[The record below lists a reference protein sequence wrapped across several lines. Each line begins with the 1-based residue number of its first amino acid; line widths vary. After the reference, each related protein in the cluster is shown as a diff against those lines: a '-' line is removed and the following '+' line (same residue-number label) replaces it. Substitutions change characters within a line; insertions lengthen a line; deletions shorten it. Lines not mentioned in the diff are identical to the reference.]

1 MERPFEIVM
10 IEQCAPALAGLKPAG
25 LFRVEARDR
34 AALYA
39 RAAGWDGALRP
50 RGLRVCV
57 LCEQAQSHTYLIYV
71 FREKQLR
78 PVLARPEVQ
87 AYLRGRGYHRADAC
101 GGYLCQLAQRLRAAP
116 PFPHEIGVF
125 LGYPLTDVIGF
136 VENNG
141 KNYTCCGCWKSYG
154 DAAAAQAL
162 FAQYKKCTR
171 VYLRCYRGGTPLTRL
186 TVAV

>member
-25 LFRVEARDR
+25 LFRVEACDR

-39 RAAGWDGALRP
+39 NAAGWDSVLRP

-57 LCEQAQSHTYLIYV
+57 LCEQAQNHAYLIYV

-78 PVLARPEVQ
+78 PVLAQPEVQ
-87 AYLRGRGYHRADAC
+87 AYLQGRGYHRANAC

-125 LGYPLTDVIGF
+125 LGYPLADVIGF

-154 DAAAAQAL
+154 DAAVAQAL
-162 FAQYKKCTR
+162 FTQYKKCTQ

-186 TVAV
+186 TVAG

>member
-10 IEQCAPALAGLKPAG
+10 IEQCAPVLAGLKPAG

-39 RAAGWDGALRP
+39 KAAGWDGALRP

-57 LCEQAQSHTYLIYV
+57 LCEQAQNHADLIYV
-71 FREKQLR
+71 CREKQLR
-78 PVLARPEVQ
+78 PVLAQPEVQ
-87 AYLRGRGYHRADAC
+87 AYLQGRLWGSP
-101 GGYLCQLAQRLRAAP
+101 LAP
-116 PFPHEIGVF
+116 V
-125 LGYPLTDVIGF
+125 LGSGAT
-136 VENNG
+136 NG
-141 KNYTCCGCWKSYG
+141 NHSPCCGCWKRYG

-162 FAQYKKCTR
+162 FAQYKKCPQ